1 VDILEKRGPKEPCLK
16 YLGSSLGGA
25 SMSSTWRVVTMG
37 NHTLKFLLREAAS
50 INAIFAQL
58 E

>member
-1 VDILEKRGPKEPCLK
+1 VDILEKRGPKEPRLK
-16 YLGSSLGGA
+16 HLDSGLRGA
-25 SMSSTWRVVTMG
+25 TMSFTWRVITMG
-37 NHTLKFLLREAAS
+37 NNTLNFLLREAAS